1 MTLQYYDYVTELK
14 YSKSELLAIFQAGIQ
29 RLDTSLLMRPDLRDS
44 DPWKAFF
51 GESVLLRNGRVGCE
65 EHVKDYLY
73 RHSLGRP
80 RDFVHLGTVLLN
92 ERPTEGFSTEHV
104 RKAVARAERDIA
116 EQYLAEVRPLLDPRL
131 NLKEFVEQFVT
142 SNVLSSKDV
151 ARITADYR
159 KRQAISYELDGASEI
174 ANPFETLY
182 GLGLFGVELTLHD
195 SSETIQQFEPHGH
208 GLREHVSRKLPPSD
222 RYFLHPIL
230 GYLQRPNQSSRDI
243 IVGNGYP
250 ACRRLSQ

>member
-1 MTLQYYDYVTELK
+1 
-14 YSKSELLAIFQAGIQ
+14 
-29 RLDTSLLMRPDLRDS
+29 
-44 DPWKAFF
+44 
-51 GESVLLRNGRVGCE
+51 
-65 EHVKDYLY
+65 
-73 RHSLGRP
+73 
-80 RDFVHLGTVLLN
+80 
-92 ERPTEGFSTEHV
+92 
-104 RKAVARAERDIA
+104 
-116 EQYLAEVRPLLDPRL
+116 
-131 NLKEFVEQFVT
+131 LKEFVEQFVT

-159 KRQAISYELDGASEI
+159 KRQAISYELDGDSEI

-208 GLREHVSRKLPPSD
+208 GLRELVSRKLPPSA

-230 GYLQRPNQSSRDI
+230 SYLQRPNQSSRDI